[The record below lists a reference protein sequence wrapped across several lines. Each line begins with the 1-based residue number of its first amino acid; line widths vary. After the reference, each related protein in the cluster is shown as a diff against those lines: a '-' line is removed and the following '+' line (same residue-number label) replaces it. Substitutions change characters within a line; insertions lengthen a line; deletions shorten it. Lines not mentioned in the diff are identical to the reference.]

1 MLSVDDRHLVD
12 PQPFLPYT
20 EQYTTEFVPVTRIDL
35 SPYYADS
42 HGSDLQFMLN
52 DSFLT
57 LHRGR
62 YLSRIRS
69 LRNGGTKI
77 IGYKRE
83 NLAEASECLV
93 DFRRCRRQ
101 IKSRQSDLTD
111 RVEEIQINLNFI
123 DPDTV
128 YNFRS
133 NVIIQLHNS
142 LGDFRAG
149 YNQLRNLRA
158 HTVDI
163 KILNRLI
170 NNLGWDFA
178 CRLGNLTKHTKV
190 KIQEVINIA
199 SEILYSVIEY
209 EKCVTQLKGYIV
221 KTNFR
226 LIHIRLFD
234 DIIVEGIFQIPFS
247 AIYVVLRSVCQKV
260 KLYLLVHK
268 IDIYSILQVVSF
280 VKAVFTFLWIAY
292 RLFRLFYTSLGSLN
306 CSYIVRTAVKARTGL
321 IFGLLYRKIGMKGIS
336 YLRVS
341 LNLLFL
347 WTRTQI
353 RLKER
358 FFISYL
364 HYDVSTK
371 IQCRTA

>member
-1 MLSVDDRHLVD
+1 MLSADDSDLPD

-20 EQYTTEFVPVTRIDL
+20 EQYITEFVPVTRIDL

-42 HGSDLQFMLN
+42 YGSDLQFMLN

-62 YLSRIRS
+62 YLSRVRS
-69 LRNGGTKI
+69 LRSEDTKI

-83 NLAEASECLV
+83 NLAEASECLIDV
-93 DFRRCRRQ
+93 RRCRRQ
-101 IKSRQSDLTD
+101 IESRQSDITD

-133 NVIIQLHNS
+133 NVIIQLYNS
-142 LGDFRAG
+142 LRNIRSG
-149 YNQLRNLRA
+149 YNQFRNLRA

-163 KILNRLI
+163 EILSRLI
-170 NNLGWDFA
+170 NNLGRDFA
-178 CRLGNLTKHTKV
+178 YRFGNLTKHTQV

-226 LIHIRLFD
+226 LIRLRLFD
-234 DIIVEGIFQIPFS
+234 DIIIEGILQIPFS
-247 AIYVVLRSVCQKV
+247 AIYVVLRSVYQKV

-268 IDIYSILQVVSF
+268 VDIYSILQVVSF
-280 VKAVFTFLWIAY
+280 GKAMFTFL
-292 RLFRLFYTSLGSLN
+292 
-306 CSYIVRTAVKARTGL
+306 
-321 IFGLLYRKIGMKGIS
+321 
-336 YLRVS
+336 
-341 LNLLFL
+341 
-347 WTRTQI
+347 
-353 RLKER
+353 
-358 FFISYL
+358 
-364 HYDVSTK
+364 
-371 IQCRTA
+371 